1 MNELEN
7 LPPAKCGQW
16 LYDGSVP
23 CEVRVVRHDTLF
35 GSGDVEDAPEIAED
49 RNVECFYVLY
59 QTPIGRPEWV
69 GGGSAFT
76 LAEAVALAEA
86 NLNGGV
92 QWQPE

>member
-1 MNELEN
+1 MKELEH
-7 LPPAKCGQW
+7 LPPAKRGQW

-23 CEVRVVRHDTLF
+23 CEVRVVRHHILF

-59 QTPIGRPEWV
+59 QTPIGLPKWV
-69 GGGSAFT
+69 GGGFALT
-76 LAEAVALAEA
+76 LADAVALADT
-86 NLNGGV
+86 NLKGGV